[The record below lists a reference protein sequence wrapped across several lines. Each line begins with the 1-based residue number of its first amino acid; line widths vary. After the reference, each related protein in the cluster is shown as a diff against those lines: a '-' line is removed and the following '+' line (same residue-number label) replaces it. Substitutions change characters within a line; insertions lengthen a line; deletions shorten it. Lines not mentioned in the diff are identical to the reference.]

1 MVLNII
7 TLCMK
12 INNTYFKKMKQNG
25 TNLMFMLIIYGKT
38 QRNFEK
44 KTSVFAC
51 ESCNQT
57 AIKPKTQT

>member
-12 INNTYFKKMKQNG
+12 INNTYLKKMKQNG